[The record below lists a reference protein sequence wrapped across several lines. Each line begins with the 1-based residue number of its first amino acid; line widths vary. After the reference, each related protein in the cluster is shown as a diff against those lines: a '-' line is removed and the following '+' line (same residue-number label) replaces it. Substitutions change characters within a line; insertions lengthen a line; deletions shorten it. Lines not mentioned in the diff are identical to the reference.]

1 MAVVSYVEPMQGY
14 VRPKGRGM
22 FGNASARFGQ
32 DGMPPGY
39 MGGTGIGDGMIERQ
53 QMEMNQPPQ
62 GMGEFPENASMP
74 PQQRT
79 GLMGSRKAAALG
91 YPSPRIDGEAGPFAG
106 VMPSDPEAPPKS
118 NTLRDI
124 ASILGPALIGF
135 GNPSAGL
142 QASEMINRQR
152 REGADRLRAQREKQM
167 QLEREDEWKFRE
179 RDWQVEDRDA
189 KNNMPQYF
197 MSGRDRVMFD
207 PSSGNSETVFDGP
220 EDFEKYAQTMGY
232 EPGSDDYE
240 QAVTDYVLRGHGPTA
255 LGYDKDLDDYKTRNR
270 VKVRSL
276 PTYQQANPRPRI
288 PDAPRKAAPAVTATN
303 PKTGETVRLN
313 SRGQWVP
320 AK

>member
-1 MAVVSYVEPMQGY
+1 
-14 VRPKGRGM
+14 
-22 FGNASARFGQ
+22 
-32 DGMPPGY
+32 
-39 MGGTGIGDGMIERQ
+39 
-53 QMEMNQPPQ
+53 
-62 GMGEFPENASMP
+62 
-74 PQQRT
+74 
-79 GLMGSRKAAALG
+79 
-91 YPSPRIDGEAGPFAG
+91 
-106 VMPSDPEAPPKS
+106 
-118 NTLRDI
+118 
-124 ASILGPALIGF
+124 
-135 GNPSAGL
+135 
-142 QASEMINRQR
+142 MINRQR

-167 QLEREDEWKFRE
+167 QLDREDEWKFRE

-288 PDAPRKAAPAVTATN
+288 PAPPRKAAPAVTATN